1 MNEPPITNYLAYLLA
16 QANRQMSAQLTD
28 ALAEEGVQIEHWR
41 ILEVLSDEHGRSMGE
56 LAELVLMNHPALTKT
71 IDRMVSSGFVL
82 ASDPEQLEHIVAKLD
97 SLVVK
102 AANESGGHGMLIGP
116 NAGERELEKFRRRIV
131 ADPRNYIA
139 QPVVPLSRHPT
150 FVPDAAG

>member
-71 IDRMVSSGFVL
+71 MDRMVSNGFVHRRADAEDSRRVL
-82 ASDPEQLEHIVAKLD
+82 VYITDHGLE
-97 SLVVK
+97 LVGRLK
-102 AANESGGHGMLIGP
+102 A
-116 NAGERELEKFRRRIV
+116 
-131 ADPRNYIA
+131 
-139 QPVVPLSRHPT
+139 
-150 FVPDAAG
+150 

>member
-16 QANRQMSAQLTD
+16 QANRQMSAQLAD

-71 IDRMVSSGFVL
+71 IDRMVSSGFVHRRADAQDSRRVL
-82 ASDPEQLEHIVAKLD
+82 VYITDHGAELVGRLKECVDQHHQSIDAAVGAKKAEQLKKL
-97 SLVVK
+97 L
-102 AANESGGHGMLIGP
+102 
-116 NAGERELEKFRRRIV
+116 GEFIK
-131 ADPRNYIA
+131 N
-139 QPVVPLSRHPT
+139 T
-150 FVPDAAG
+150 